1 MAKSVD
7 HDEFNIRKV
16 DLEAYRFSPPGSM
29 GWSAAEYEHILNH
42 PEAAVV
48 QSESFSPPGVPST
61 ELQELSASP
70 DRKVDLETLEKSIP
84 RTVPVVGRDKN
95 KKAKSNLI
103 EIKEESSVAAEKAI
117 QKIGISESS
126 EDQVREEREKDENE
140 GYIIDTN
147 PPAKPWL
154 AKNIVLLYK

>member
-7 HDEFNIRKV
+7 HDEFKIRKV

-48 QSESFSPPGVPST
+48 QSESFSPPDVPST
-61 ELQELSASP
+61 ELEELSASP

-84 RTVPVVGRDKN
+84 RTVPDVSRDKN
-95 KKAKSNLI
+95 KK
-103 EIKEESSVAAEKAI
+103 ESSVAAEKAI
-117 QKIGISESS
+117 QKTGLSESN
-126 EDQVREEREKDENE
+126 EDQITEEREKDENE

-154 AKNIVLLYK
+154 AKNIVSLYK

>member
-7 HDEFNIRKV
+7 HDEFKIRKV

-48 QSESFSPPGVPST
+48 QSESFSPPDVPST
-61 ELQELSASP
+61 ELEELSASP

-84 RTVPVVGRDKN
+84 RTVPDVSRDKN
-95 KKAKSNLI
+95 KK
-103 EIKEESSVAAEKAI
+103 ESSVAAEKVI
-117 QKIGISESS
+117 QKTGISESS
-126 EDQVREEREKDENE
+126 EDQITEEREKDENE

-154 AKNIVLLYK
+154 AKNIVSLYK

>member
-7 HDEFNIRKV
+7 HDEFKIRKV

-48 QSESFSPPGVPST
+48 QSESFSPPSVPST
-61 ELQELSASP
+61 ELEELSASP

-84 RTVPVVGRDKN
+84 RTVPDVSRDKN
-95 KKAKSNLI
+95 KK
-103 EIKEESSVAAEKAI
+103 ESSVAAEKAI
-117 QKIGISESS
+117 QKTGLSESS
-126 EDQVREEREKDENE
+126 EDQITDEREKDENE

-154 AKNIVLLYK
+154 AKNIVSLYK

>member
-7 HDEFNIRKV
+7 HDEFKIRKV

-42 PEAAVV
+42 PEATVV
-48 QSESFSPPGVPST
+48 QSESFSPPEVPST
-61 ELQELSASP
+61 ELEELSASP

-84 RTVPVVGRDKN
+84 RTVPDVSRDKN
-95 KKAKSNLI
+95 KK
-103 EIKEESSVAAEKAI
+103 ESSVAAEKAI
-117 QKIGISESS
+117 QKTGLSESN
-126 EDQVREEREKDENE
+126 EDQITEEREKDENE

-154 AKNIVLLYK
+154 AKNIVSLYK

>member
-7 HDEFNIRKV
+7 HDEFKIRKV

-61 ELQELSASP
+61 ELEELSASP

-84 RTVPVVGRDKN
+84 RTVPVVSRDKN
-95 KKAKSNLI
+95 KK
-103 EIKEESSVAAEKAI
+103 ESSVAAEKAI
-117 QKIGISESS
+117 QKIGVSENS
-126 EDQVREEREKDENE
+126 EDQIREEREKDENE

-154 AKNIVLLYK
+154 AKNIVSLYK

>member
-7 HDEFNIRKV
+7 HDEFKIRKV

-42 PEAAVV
+42 PETAVV
-48 QSESFSPPGVPST
+48 QSESFSPPDVPST
-61 ELQELSASP
+61 ELEELSASP

-84 RTVPVVGRDKN
+84 RTVPDVSRDKN
-95 KKAKSNLI
+95 KK
-103 EIKEESSVAAEKAI
+103 ESSVAAEKVI
-117 QKIGISESS
+117 QKTGISESS
-126 EDQVREEREKDENE
+126 EDQITEEREKDENE

-154 AKNIVLLYK
+154 ANNIVSLYK